1 MSTIASQVVFHP
13 AVSQSLKFGNTTL
26 GRDKIYRSIQY
37 FARFYT
43 WYLLSRGEKDAAVPW
58 NALKTHLGTARK
70 LLRLGKPMEN
80 LQAALRAVLSSSSSA
95 PEQITTI
102 ARQIAYFGYLSLDS
116 LVWANSIK
124 FAQFKSETAQ
134 KIQRLSNRFW
144 FTGIVFGLINGIIK
158 MLRIHK
164 ELSAL
169 KKVKSVDEK
178 DLGTEA
184 DYSTKAT
191 ALKASHAATLH
202 QLTLD
207 SLDIWIPATGLGL
220 TNLNDGVLGIFG
232 LITSLMAARKHWNS
246 VNGKK

>member
-1 MSTIASQVVFHP
+1 
-13 AVSQSLKFGNTTL
+13 
-26 GRDKIYRSIQY
+26 
-37 FARFYT
+37 
-43 WYLLSRGEKDAAVPW
+43 
-58 NALKTHLGTARK
+58 
-70 LLRLGKPMEN
+70 MEN

-124 FAQFKSETAQ
+124 FSHFKSETAQ

-144 FTGIVFGLINGIIK
+144 FTGIVFGLLNGIIK

-169 KKVKSVDEK
+169 KKVKSVGEK

-191 ALKASHAATLH
+191 ALKASRAATLH

-246 VNGKK
+246 VNGKKPSL

>member
-13 AVSQSLKFGNTTL
+13 AVSQSLKFGTTTL

-37 FARFYT
+37 FARFYA

-58 NALKTHLGTARK
+58 SALKTHLGTARK

-124 FAQFKSETAQ
+124 F
-134 KIQRLSNRFW
+134 W
-144 FTGIVFGLINGIIK
+144 FTGLVFGLLNGMIK

-164 ELSAL
+164 EMSAL
-169 KKVKSVDEK
+169 KKGKSVGEK

-184 DYSTKAT
+184 DYSTRAT
-191 ALKASHAATLH
+191 ALKVSRAATLH

-232 LITSLMAARKHWNS
+232 LITSLMAAKKHWNS

>member
-13 AVSQSLKFGNTTL
+13 AVSQSLKFGTTTL
-26 GRDKIYRSIQY
+26 GRDKTYRAVQY

-70 LLRLGKPMEN
+70 LLRLGKPMEH
-80 LQAALRAVLSSSSSA
+80 LQAALRAVLSSSSA
-95 PEQITTI
+95 PEQITAI
-102 ARQIAYFGYLSLDS
+102 ARQLAYFGYLSLDG
-116 LVWANSIK
+116 LVWASSIK
-124 FAQFKSETAQ
+124 FAQFKPETAQ

-144 FTGIVFGLINGIIK
+144 FTGIVFGLLNGIIK

-169 KKVKSVDEK
+169 KVKSIGDK

-184 DYSTKAT
+184 DYSTRAT
-191 ALKASHAATLH
+191 ALKASRAATLY

-207 SLDIWIPATGLGL
+207 SLDVWIPATGLGL

-232 LITSLMAARKHWNS
+232 LITSLMAARKQWNS
-246 VNGKK
+246 LNGKK

>member
-1 MSTIASQVVFHP
+1 MSTIASQLIFHP
-13 AVSQSLKFGNTTL
+13 VVSHSLKFGTTTL
-26 GRDKIYRSIQY
+26 GRDKTYRAIQY

-43 WYLLSRGEKDAAVPW
+43 WYLLSRGEKDSAVPW
-58 NALKTHLGTARK
+58 NALKIHLGTARK
-70 LLRLGKPMEN
+70 LLRLGKPMEH
-80 LQAALRAVLSSSSSA
+80 LQVALRAVLSSSSA

-102 ARQIAYFGYLSLDS
+102 ARQLAYFGYLSLDG

-124 FAQFKSETAQ
+124 FVQFKSETAQ

-144 FTGIVFGLINGIIK
+144 FTGIVFGLLNGIIK

-169 KKVKSVDEK
+169 KVKSISDN
-178 DLGTEA
+178 DLGSEA
-184 DYSTKAT
+184 DCSAKAV
-191 ALKASHAATLH
+191 ALKTSRATTLH

-207 SLDIWIPATGLGL
+207 SLDVWIPATGLGL

-232 LITSLMAARKHWNS
+232 LITSLMAARKQWNS
-246 VNGKK
+246 VNSKK

>member
-13 AVSQSLKFGNTTL
+13 TVSQSLKFGNTTL
-26 GRDKIYRSIQY
+26 GRDKTYRSIQY

-58 NALKTHLGTARK
+58 NALKTHLGTTRK

-80 LQAALRAVLSSSSSA
+80 LQAALRAVLSSSSP

-102 ARQIAYFGYLSLDS
+102 ARQIAYFGYLSLDG

-144 FTGIVFGLINGIIK
+144 FTGIVFGLLNGIIK

-169 KKVKSVDEK
+169 KKVKSVGEK

-191 ALKASHAATLH
+191 ALKASRAATLH

>member
-26 GRDKIYRSIQY
+26 GRDKTYRSIQY
-37 FARFYT
+37 FARFYA

-80 LQAALRAVLSSSSSA
+80 LQAALRAVLSSSSA

-144 FTGIVFGLINGIIK
+144 FTGIVFGLLNGIIK

-169 KKVKSVDEK
+169 KKVKSVGEK

-184 DYSTKAT
+184 NYSTKAT
-191 ALKASHAATLH
+191 ALKASRAATLH

-207 SLDIWIPATGLGL
+207 SLDICIPATGLGL

-246 VNGKK
+246 VNGRK